1 METDLTIKELLQR
14 IRNNNLRIK
23 ALQERRYEYYTMA
36 LRSKDFDKVMTSRTN
51 DFHSQTEDVVLR
63 LQDLEQDMCD
73 SIIRY
78 TDDVKMAEQ
87 LINSLTDI
95 RQRDILTFRYM
106 NCWSWQKIARLM
118 NYERT
123 QIWRIHGVA
132 LMLLDNKLKKL
143 QRHATSNCVIMDM

>member
-1 METDLTIKELLQR
+1 MENDRTIKELLQG

-36 LRSKDFDKVMTSRTN
+36 LRGQDFDKVRTAGTN
-51 DFHSQTEDVVLR
+51 NFHSQTEDAVLR

-73 SIIRY
+73 SIIGY
-78 TDDVKMAEQ
+78 IEDIKLAEQ
-87 LINSLTDI
+87 LINGLTDI

-106 NCWSWQKIARLM
+106 NGWGWQKIASLM

-123 QIWRIHGVA
+123 QVWRIHGVA

-143 QRHATSNCVIMDM
+143 QHHATSNCVIMDV

>member
-78 TDDVKMAEQ
+78 TEDVKLAEQ

-123 QIWRIHGVA
+123 QIWRIHGAA
-132 LMLLDNKLKKL
+132 LMLLDDKLKKL

>member
-1 METDLTIKELLQR
+1 MKTDRTIEELLQG

-23 ALQERRYEYYTMA
+23 ALQERRCEYYTMA
-36 LRSKDFDKVMTSRTN
+36 LRSKDFDKVRTSGTN
-51 DFHSQTEDVVLR
+51 NFHSQTEEAVLR

-78 TDDVKMAEQ
+78 TEDVKLAEQ
-87 LINSLTDI
+87 LINGLTDV

-106 NCWSWQKIARLM
+106 NGWSWQKIARLM

-132 LMLLDNKLKKL
+132 LMLLDDKLK
-143 QRHATSNCVIMDM
+143 NCNAMQHQTVL

>member
-1 METDLTIKELLQR
+1 MKSDRTIKELLQG

-36 LRSKDFDKVMTSRTN
+36 LRGQDFDKVRTYGAN
-51 DFHSQTEDVVLR
+51 DFHSQTEDAVLK
-63 LQDLEQDMCD
+63 LQALEQNMCD
-73 SIIRY
+73 SIIDY
-78 TDDVKMAEQ
+78 VNDTKLAEL
-87 LINSLTDI
+87 LINGLTDT

-106 NCWSWQKIARLM
+106 NGWSWQKIARLM

-132 LMLLDNKLKKL
+132 LMLLDDKLKKL
-143 QRHATSNCVIMDM
+143 QRHATSNCVIMDV

>member
-1 METDLTIKELLQR
+1 MKNDLTIKDLLQG

-36 LRSKDFDKVMTSRTN
+36 LRGQDFNKMRTSGTN
-51 DFHSQTEDVVLR
+51 DFHSQTEDAVLR

-73 SIIRY
+73 SIIKY
-78 TDDVKMAEQ
+78 IEDVKLVEQ
-87 LINSLTDI
+87 LINGLTDI

-106 NCWSWQKIARLM
+106 NGWNWQKIASLM

-123 QIWRIHGVA
+123 QVWRIHRVA
-132 LMLLDNKLKKL
+132 IMLLNNKLK
-143 QRHATSNCVIMDM
+143 NCNTMQHQSVL

>member
-23 ALQERRYEYYTMA
+23 ALQERRCECYTMA
-36 LRSKDFDKVMTSRTN
+36 LRGRDFDKVRISGTN
-51 DFHSQTEDVVLR
+51 NSHSQTEEAILR
-63 LQDLEQDMCD
+63 LQDLEQGICD
-73 SIIRY
+73 LIIKY
-78 TDDVKMAEQ
+78 TNDIKLAEQ
-87 LINSLTDI
+87 LINDLTDI

-106 NCWSWQKIARLM
+106 NGWSWQKIARLM

-123 QIWRIHGVA
+123 QVWRIHGVA

>member
-1 METDLTIKELLQR
+1 MKNDRTIKELLQG
-14 IRNNNLRIK
+14 IRSNNLRIK

-36 LRSKDFDKVMTSRTN
+36 LRGQDFDKVRTCGTN
-51 DFHSQTEDVVLR
+51 NFHSQTEDAVLKLQALERDICDLIVDYVDDIR
-63 LQDLEQDMCD
+63 L
-73 SIIRY
+73 
-78 TDDVKMAEQ
+78 AEQ
-87 LINSLTDI
+87 LINDLTDT

-106 NCWSWQKIARLM
+106 NGWSWQKIASLM

-143 QRHATSNCVIMDM
+143 QRHATSSCVIMDM